1 MTKCQVGSWNRKDIR
16 EMLIKYEVLNLVTG
30 NVPMLVVTHT
40 VAIKMS
46 TGKLGEV
53 CIQEF
58 YS

>member
-1 MTKCQVGSWNRKDIR
+1 MN
-16 EMLIKYEVLNLVTG
+16 EVLNLVTG
-30 NVPMLVVTHT
+30 NVPMLVVTYI

-58 YS
+58 YSCNIFVYLNQF